1 MKRFKSKYFK
11 WAIFLLIICFT
22 LGMATVSFAKFVD
35 RYWYKTEGR
44 QSGGHLDFASNTTP
58 NNLDPHLATTGDGGR
73 NSYFNGL
80 IRVTPR
86 MDGIELDLA
95 ESWEQLDALTYKF
108 VLRKGIKWQNLPPV
122 NGREL
127 TSADVKYSLRR
138 MAGLE
143 VPEDHFRR

>member
-95 ESWEQLDALTYKF
+95 ESWEQLDALPEGRF
-108 VLRKGIKWQNLPPV
+108 AAVILRAGRLLGKEQGDQQNNPHCD
-122 NGREL
+122 R
-127 TSADVKYSLRR
+127 KK
-138 MAGLE
+138 
-143 VPEDHFRR
+143 